1 MTPRKDIASSL
12 VLILFSLTFLIY
24 TTRYPLD
31 DWESPGPAVFP
42 LLLGGGIAAPGRL
55 ATDPRF
61 SVAQGA
67 GPGRG

>member
-31 DWESPGPAVFP
+31 DWENPGPAVFP
-42 LLLGGGIAAPGRL
+42 LLLGGVLLFLAVL

-61 SVAQGA
+61 SVASRRRTG
-67 GPGRG
+67 